1 MFFLPFENVCI
12 FISKFESLDKS
23 QLRYSYHEK
32 QLLKTTTGTE
42 FFFLRQGVLPEP
54 GDRVIERR
62 SKMHLLKVISFN
74 LWLHLTDFYSSGKCT
89 MSGYMHTECFAKY
102 EEIIVGYMSKA
113 GRGRTWNDKQRYANV
128 WANKGYDL
136 VFKTCVCDCGHGSL
150 RKDVDWVPPKPEAE
164 AQAPPPEKKKKKE
177 KAEGK
182 LKPKLNFAVQTV
194 QGSYYGSANREEEDG
209 EDKPAPSLPSMRA
222 FVRETSVDIL
232 VPCTPTTPKSS
243 TPAAIPG
250 LASLLPA
257 SSKTKTEPKVERSI
271 SQASLSS
278 LPTSSVENDPDGW
291 ITVSKAKERSESGS
305 RRNSVHQI
313 KPRDVGKK
321 RWPSGDSTSSMQS
334 NPGSYLSNS
343 SSGNTNGAV
352 GETAVKT
359 SKCATPEPSL
369 AAEAARKLQKS
380 TSKSPLEVRIHL

>member
-1 MFFLPFENVCI
+1 
-12 FISKFESLDKS
+12 
-23 QLRYSYHEK
+23 
-32 QLLKTTTGTE
+32 
-42 FFFLRQGVLPEP
+42 
-54 GDRVIERR
+54 
-62 SKMHLLKVISFN
+62 MHLFKVILVLSGV
-74 LWLHLTDFYSSGKCT
+74 HLIECTSSGKCT

-150 RKDVDWVPPKPEAE
+150 RKDVDWVPPKAEAE

-194 QGSYYGSANREEEDG
+194 QGSYYGSNVNREEEEG

-222 FVRETSVDIL
+222 FVRETSIDNL
-232 VPCTPTTPKSS
+232 ASSTPTTP
-243 TPAAIPG
+243 AVIPG
-250 LASLLPA
+250 LASFLPP
-257 SSKTKTEPKVERSI
+257 SSKSKAESKVERSI

-278 LPTSSVENDPDGW
+278 LPASSVENDPDGW
-291 ITVSKAKERSESGS
+291 ITVSKAKERADSGS
-305 RRNSVHQI
+305 RRNSVHTI
-313 KPRDVGKK
+313 KPRDSGKK
-321 RWPSGDSTSSMQS
+321 RWPSGDSTGSLQS
-334 NPGSYLSNS
+334 NPGSYLSNT
-343 SSGNTNGAV
+343 SSGNMTGVV
-352 GETAVKT
+352 GDKA

-369 AAEAARKLQKS
+369 AAEAARKLQKA
-380 TSKSPLEVRIHL
+380 TSKSPLEVVTSKHNY

>member
-1 MFFLPFENVCI
+1 MNLF
-12 FISKFESLDKS
+12 
-23 QLRYSYHEK
+23 
-32 QLLKTTTGTE
+32 
-42 FFFLRQGVLPEP
+42 
-54 GDRVIERR
+54 
-62 SKMHLLKVISFN
+62 KVILILSGVF
-74 LWLHLTDFYSSGKCT
+74 LIECTSSGKCT

-150 RKDVDWVPPKPEAE
+150 RKDVDWVPPKAEAE

-194 QGSYYGSANREEEDG
+194 QGSYYGSNINREEEEG

-222 FVRETSVDIL
+222 FVRETSIDNL
-232 VPCTPTTPKSS
+232 ASSTPATPKSS
-243 TPAAIPG
+243 TPAVIPG
-250 LASLLPA
+250 LASMLPA
-257 SSKTKTEPKVERSI
+257 SSKSKAEVKVERSI

-278 LPTSSVENDPDGW
+278 LPASSVENDPDGW
-291 ITVSKAKERSESGS
+291 TTVSKGKERSDSGS
-305 RRNSVHQI
+305 RRNSVHMI
-313 KPRDVGKK
+313 KPRDGGKK
-321 RWPSGDSTSSMQS
+321 RWPSGDSTGSLQS
-334 NPGSYLSNS
+334 NPGSYLSNN
-343 SSGNTNGAV
+343 SSGVV
-352 GETAVKT
+352 GEKA

-369 AAEAARKLQKS
+369 AADAARKLLKN
-380 TSKSPLEVRIHL
+380 TSKSPLEVVNTTIKMVSI